1 MNSALFEKGYEPAA
15 YVGGL
20 RNYRSMV
27 KGLLSEAEAE
37 ADREHVELLKQQA
50 SKRKLPVRATVTTED
65 WCGDSALNI
74 PILADLFR
82 QAGIELRIFRGSETT
97 ELKEMYE
104 SEGVDHI
111 PVLSL
116 WDGENKEIGRWIEA
130 PAAIAPMKDEWKA
143 ARPEFM
149 TLYAQK
155 DTDPEAA
162 GRFAKMYREFLDV
175 MAGWYRNGMWQETTR
190 EVAALLS

>member
-1 MNSALFEKGYEPAA
+1 MNSTLFEKGYDPAA

-27 KGLLSEAEAE
+27 KGLLSEAR
-37 ADREHVELLKQQA
+37 ADSGDVTLLKQKA
-50 SKRKLPVRATVTTED
+50 SARKQPVRATVTTED
-65 WCGDSALNI
+65 WCGDSALKI
-74 PILADLFR
+74 PILADLFER
-82 QAGIELRIFRGSETT
+82 AGIELRIFRGSETP
-97 ELKEMYE
+97 ELKERYE

-130 PAAIAPMKDEWKA
+130 PAAIGPLKEEWKA

-149 TLYAQK
+149 TLYARK
-155 DTDPEAA
+155 ETDPEAA
-162 GRFAKMYREFLDV
+162 GTFAKMYRGFLEE
-175 MAGWYRNGMWQETTR
+175 MARWYRDGMWRETTR
-190 EVAALLS
+190 EVSTLLS

>member
-1 MNSALFEKGYEPAA
+1 MDRSLFEKGYGPEA

-27 KGLLSEAEAE
+27 KGLLSEAEA
-37 ADREHVELLKQQA
+37 DPGQVKLLQQKVSGQKQ
-50 SKRKLPVRATVTTED
+50 PVRATVTTED

-74 PILADLFR
+74 PILADLFGR
-82 QAGIELRIFRGSETT
+82 AGIELRIFRGSETP
-97 ELKEMYE
+97 ELKEKYE

-116 WDGENKEIGRWIEA
+116 WDGDNREIGRWIEA
-130 PAAIAPMKDEWKA
+130 PAAIVPMKDEWKA

-155 DTDPEAA
+155 ETDPEAA
-162 GRFAKMYREFLDV
+162 GKFAKMYREFLEE
-175 MAGWYRNGMWQETTR
+175 MARWYRNGMWKETGR
-190 EVAALLS
+190 EVIELLS